1 MSTTTSK
8 NTIDKD
14 AIKWY
19 VARCHSRAHNKVRSL
34 LMAEGMEFYVPET
47 IEVIVEKG
55 KKTKRTVPL
64 FKDIF
69 FIHDSFNRIND
80 RIKRGAL
87 PIAFYFSHT
96 SHIKDDALWVS
107 DREMLS
113 FMIASKCTDKNPTIH
128 PFGEINLRNGDQ
140 IRVVEGPLQG
150 AEGYFVQIKRGQ
162 RKQLV
167 LTLANLMTLNLTV
180 GEEDL
185 IEIIAKNKDAQ
196 RQENAAQTQ
205 KEDNQTQKKVTQTQK
220 EGNQTQEGQQQ
231 AQTV

>member
-1 MSTTTSK
+1 MSETTSK
-8 NTIDKD
+8 NSIDKE

-19 VARCHSRAHNKVRSL
+19 VVRCHSRAHNKVRSL
-34 LMAEGMEFYVPET
+34 LMAESMEFYVPET
-47 IEVIVEKG
+47 TQVVTIKG
-55 KKTKRTVPL
+55 KKQKKTLPL
-64 FKDIF
+64 FKDFF
-69 FIHDSFNRIND
+69 FIHDSFNGINY
-80 RIKRGAL
+80 RIKRGKL

-96 SHIKDDALWVS
+96 SHIQDDALWVS

-113 FMIASKCTDKNPTIH
+113 FMIASKCTDKSPTIQ
-128 PFGEINLRNGDQ
+128 PFGEINLKNGDH
-140 IRVVEGPLQG
+140 IRVIEGPLEG

-196 RQENAAQTQ
+196 RQKNAAQTE
-205 KEDNQTQKKVTQTQK
+205 KENSLTLKEDTQAQNKDNQTR
-220 EGNQTQEGQQQ
+220 EEQQS
-231 AQTV
+231 

>member
-1 MSTTTSK
+1 MSATSNN
-8 NTIDKD
+8 NTIDRD

-34 LMAEGMEFYVPET
+34 LMAEGMEFYTPET
-47 IEVIVEKG
+47 IEVVIEKG
-55 KKTKRTVPL
+55 KKQKKTLPL
-64 FKDIF
+64 FKDFF

-80 RIKRGAL
+80 RIKRGRL
-87 PIAFYFSHT
+87 PVAFYFSHT

-113 FMIASKCTDKNPTIH
+113 FMIASKCIDKSPAIH
-128 PFGEINLRNGDQ
+128 PFGEIDLRNGDK
-140 IRVVEGPLQG
+140 IRVIEGPLEG

-185 IEIIAKNKDAQ
+185 IEIIAKKDETQREDKSEQ
-196 RQENAAQTQ
+196 RQEKTTTRT
-205 KEDNQTQKKVTQTQK
+205 D
-220 EGNQTQEGQQQ
+220 
-231 AQTV
+231 